1 MISEASRREKIA
13 NAVLG
18 ATFALSA
25 AQSPKDFVRTGNI
38 ESPGTAL
45 MQTWGRKRG
54 EAERNLNSAR
64 VSDPA
69 RNRKKMKTFREFLEE
84 AVLISEMRKEDK
96 VAGKQKTPLYNV
108 KTSKKLEKT
117 PEGKWEMETTTYKR
131 PSEAATFGRSR
142 PLHAHGSRYGVSGIH
157 RGVKQAD
164 QKKPYIPTTDAKQR
178 KKHSDFFRYHHG
190 EVADTKRKE
199 AQNAPGFKQASQSW
213 SSSKPKTKP
222 STKERMSAAADK
234 LGLK

>member
-1 MISEASRREKIA
+1 MISEASKREKIA

-25 AQSPKDFVRTGNI
+25 AQSPKDFVKTGNI

-45 MQTWGRKRG
+45 MQTWGRRRG

-69 RNRKKMKTFREFLEE
+69 RNKKMKTFKEFVGE
-84 AVLISEMRKEDK
+84 AYLSEMRKEDK

-108 KTSKKLEKT
+108 KTNKKLEKT
-117 PEGKWEMETTTYKR
+117 PEGKWETKTTTYKR
-131 PSEAATFGRSR
+131 PSAEATFGRNQ
-142 PLHAHGSRYGVSGIH
+142 PLHAHGSRYGVSGIN

-164 QKKPYIPTTDAKQR
+164 QKKPYVPTTDAKAR
-178 KKHSDFFRYHHG
+178 KRHKDFFRYHHG
-190 EVADTKRKE
+190 EVADNKRKE
-199 AQNAPGFKQASQSW
+199 AQKTGFTQASQSW
-213 SSSKPKTKP
+213 SSSKPKTK
-222 STKERMSAAADK
+222 SSAAERMSAAADK

>member
-45 MQTWGRKRG
+45 MQTWGRRRG

-69 RNRKKMKTFREFLEE
+69 RNKKMKTFKEFVGE
-84 AVLISEMRKEDK
+84 AYLSEMRKEDK

-108 KTSKKLEKT
+108 KTNKKLEKT
-117 PEGKWEMETTTYKR
+117 PEGKWETKTTTYKR
-131 PSEAATFGRSR
+131 PSAEATFGRNQ
-142 PLHAHGSRYGVSGIH
+142 PLHAHGKRNGVSGIN

-164 QKKPYIPTTDAKQR
+164 QKKPYVPTTDAKAR
-178 KKHSDFFRYHHG
+178 KRHKDFFRYHHG

-199 AQNAPGFKQASQSW
+199 AQKTGFTQASQSW
-213 SSSKPKTKP
+213 SSSKPKTK
-222 STKERMSAAADK
+222 SSAAERMSAAADK

>member
-69 RNRKKMKTFREFLEE
+69 RNRKKMKTLKEFLEE
-84 AVLISEMRKEDK
+84 AYLSEMRKVDK
-96 VAGKQKTPLYNV
+96 VAGRPKTPLYND

-142 PLHAHGSRYGVSGIH
+142 PLHAHGLRRGESGIN
-157 RGVKQAD
+157 RGKSKAD
-164 QKKPYIPTTDAKQR
+164 QKQPYVPTTDAKQR
-178 KKHSDFFRYHHG
+178 KHTRDFFRYHHG
-190 EVADTKRKE
+190 EVADNKRKE
-199 AQNAPGFKQASQSW
+199 RENAPGFKKASQSW
-213 SSSKPKTKP
+213 SSSKPETKP
-222 STKERMSAAADK
+222 SARARMSAAADK
-234 LGLK
+234 LGMK